1 MEDFILMEEILISTV
16 EDLMNYLHTLP
27 KDMIVCGSDSGF
39 EGIIVCSDFDA
50 NCVTFKD
57 NWDESRD

>member
-1 MEDFILMEEILISTV
+1 MEEILVSTV

-27 KDMIVCGSDSGF
+27 KDMIVCSSDSGF
-39 EGIIVCSDFDA
+39 DGIIVCSDIDA